1 MRIHRALIPAALML
15 GMLALPTPSSAAV
28 SVGISIGIAPPPLP
42 VYEQPLIPGPGYV
55 WTPGYWAYGPE
66 GYYWVPGTWLV
77 PPTIGFL
84 WTPPWWGW
92 GDGGYLWHGGYWG
105 PHVGFYGG
113 INYGYGYSGVGYEGG
128 YWDHRQFFYNREVN
142 NIGNTSIRNVY
153 SRSVAGG
160 RTANHVSFNGGTN
173 GVAAQPTAQEQAA
186 IRERHVQATA
196 LQTQHVNA
204 ARSNRALLATT
215 NQGQPP
221 ITATTR
227 AGHFNATTENAAALG
242 ATTGP
247 KVQTSA
253 HATRNAAAPGA
264 TSGPKVQTSTR
275 SSRTMGTAPNTLGQG
290 APNNAGQGS
299 SKTVGQAGQKN
310 VGQSPVRNVSQGVAR
325 NAHQTAPRN
334 LSQGAQRNVGQGG
347 SNVVHPTATQGN
359 ARPITNQRIVSPN
372 VHPTGKGAPAH
383 GQEQPKG

>member
-1 MRIHRALIPAALML
+1 MRFHRALIPAALIL
-15 GMLALPTPSSAAV
+15 GMLALPTPSLAAV
-28 SVGISIGIAPPPLP
+28 SVGISVGIAPPPLP

-92 GDGGYLWHGGYWG
+92 SDGGYLWHGGYWG
-105 PHVGFYGG
+105 SHVGFYGG

-160 RTANHVSFNGGTN
+160 GTANHVSFNGGTN

-186 IRERHVQATA
+186 IRERHVQSTA
-196 LQTQHVNA
+196 LQAQHVNA

-227 AGHFNATTENAAALG
+227 AGRFNANNTNNAAALG

-247 KVQTSA
+247 KIQSN
-253 HATRNAAAPGA
+253 TRTN
-264 TSGPKVQTSTR
+264 
-275 SSRTMGTAPNTLGQG
+275 RTTGTAPNTLGRS
-290 APNNAGQGS
+290 APNNGGQGS